1 MFIDGG
7 MMSKENGNIITLTK
21 TERQLLLYEVFE
33 RFYGQELDT
42 IFSVL
47 PIERRMLQRDVKDLI
62 DAGLISVTFS
72 KEKQAYIKSKQAIS
86 FREDT
91 KKPNRTKHL
100 KRLNRQGTL
109 LNKLHNDEISSEE
122 KYDRKKYTSCKDVYE
137 QLFPEESARTRQRDF
152 QTLYRIGYP
161 IKYNRK
167 IQYYEFYDNADNRI
181 EFGVFKEDGQLKR
194 RIGTDDYEE
203 QPIPWDVIED
213 PEYFE
218 EDNDEWW

>member
-1 MFIDGG
+1 MLGEIH
-7 MMSKENGNIITLTK
+7 MAEENGDIIILTK
-21 TERQLLLYEVFE
+21 TERQLLLYEVFC
-33 RFYGQELDT
+33 RFYGQDLET

-72 KEKQAYIKSKQAIS
+72 KEKQAYIKSNQEVS
-86 FREDT
+86 FHEDK
-91 KKPNRTKHL
+91 KKPIRTKHL
-100 KRLNRQGTL
+100 KMLNRQGTL
-109 LNKLHNDEISSEE
+109 MQKLNNEEISCEE

-167 IQYYEFYDNADNRI
+167 IQYYEFYDDGQNRT
-181 EFGVFKEDGQLKR
+181 EFGVFKENGQLKR
-194 RIGTDDYEE
+194 KMGSDDFEE
-203 QPIPWDVIED
+203 QHIPWDEIEH
-213 PEYFE
+213 PEYFDE
-218 EDNDEWW
+218 NNEEWW

>member
-1 MFIDGG
+1 MAVEKG
-7 MMSKENGNIITLTK
+7 EIITLTK
-21 TERQLLLYEVFE
+21 TERQLLLLEVFD
-33 RFYGQELDT
+33 RFYGQELET

-72 KEKQAYIKSKQAIS
+72 KEKQAYIKTNQELS

-109 LNKLHNDEISSEE
+109 LKKLYNDEISSEE

-137 QLFPEESARTRQRDF
+137 QLFPEASARTRQRDF

-167 IQYYEFYDNADNRI
+167 IQYYEFYEKANNRV
-181 EFGVFKEDGQLKR
+181 EFGVVKEDGQLKR

>member
-1 MFIDGG
+1 MAVEKG
-7 MMSKENGNIITLTK
+7 EIITLTK
-21 TERQLLLYEVFE
+21 TERQLLLYEVFD
-33 RFYGQELDT
+33 RFYGQDLDT

-86 FREDT
+86 FREDM
-91 KKPNRTKHL
+91 KRPNRTKHL
-100 KRLNRQGTL
+100 EVLNRLGTL
-109 LNKLHNDEISSEE
+109 LRELDNDEISSEE

-137 QLFPEESARTRQRDF
+137 QLFPGESARTRQRDF

-167 IQYYEFYDNADNRI
+167 IQYYEFYDCGENRTD
-181 EFGVFKEDGQLKR
+181 FGVFKENGQLKR
-194 RIGTDDYEE
+194 RIGSDDFEKQY
-203 QPIPWDVIED
+203 IPWYEIEH
-213 PEYFE
+213 PEDFE
-218 EDNDEWW
+218 EDNDEW

>member
-7 MMSKENGNIITLTK
+7 MMSTENGNIITLTK
-21 TERQLLLYEVFE
+21 TERQLLLYEVFY
-33 RFYGQELDT
+33 RFYGQELET
-42 IFSVL
+42 ILSVL

-72 KEKQAYIKSKQAIS
+72 KEKQAYIKTNQEVS

-91 KKPNRTKHL
+91 KKTNRTKHL
-100 KRLNRQGTL
+100 KMLNRLGTL
-109 LNKLHNDEISSEE
+109 LRKLDNDEISSEE
-122 KYDRKKYTSCKDVYE
+122 KYDRKKYTSCKEVYE
-137 QLFPEESARTRQRDF
+137 QLFPEASVRTRQRDF

-181 EFGVFKEDGQLKR
+181 EFGVFKENGQLKR
-194 RIGTDDYEE
+194 RIGSDDFEKQY
-203 QPIPWDVIED
+203 IPWYEIEH
-213 PEYFE
+213 PEDFE
-218 EDNDEWW
+218 EDNNEW